1 MCVRVMYCMFERV
14 CVCKTEKEN
23 QGCIKE
29 DLDEHLR
36 LDSISSYESCSMLHE
51 TKN

>member
-1 MCVRVMYCMFERV
+1 M

-51 TKN
+51 TKNASGAPQILRTE